1 MTPFHEGAPPLA
13 IDAGSRG
20 GPERR
25 TDIVALANGRESRNT
40 PWAHGRRRYDIG
52 GALASRDHLH
62 LLTAFFEARRGR
74 LQAFRFRDPAD
85 HKSCAPSQEISAL
98 DQPLGMGDGA
108 QTQFQLVKM
117 YGDGADAYARPIR
130 KPVANSVVVA
140 GDGAAV
146 TAVTVDISTGLVAF
160 DAPPDEG
167 VVLTAGFLFDTP
179 VRFDMDHLAIEIE
192 AGDAGRARSV
202 PLVEV
207 LV

>member
-1 MTPFHEGAPPLA
+1 MTPFHEGALPLA
-13 IDAGSRG
+13 VDVGSRG

-25 TDIVALANGRESRNT
+25 TEIVALANGREARNT

-52 GALASRDHLH
+52 GALASLDHLS

-98 DQPLGMGDGA
+98 DQPLGVGDGA
-108 QTQFQLVKM
+108 ETQFQLVKM
-117 YGDGADAYARPIR
+117 YGDGEDAYARPIR
-130 KPVANSVVVA
+130 KPVADSVVIA
-140 GDGAAV
+140 SDGVITSAHTIAA
-146 TAVTVDISTGLVAF
+146 AAGLVTF
-160 DAPPDEG
+160 DTPPAEG
-167 VVLTAGFLFDTP
+167 VILTAGFVFDTP
-179 VRFDMDHLAIEIE
+179 VRFDVDHLAIEIE